1 VRDPYT
7 PPKARVAG
15 LKQPRT
21 VGEIE
26 GFITLLRAACDNA
39 TMSASL
45 EKLLA
50 MPDEKRRALVH
61 SWVSELLTQDVPRN
75 FVEAIAC
82 LHDDAVAEK
91 AYEVIFHCRR

>member
-1 VRDPYT
+1 MRDPNA
-7 PPKARVAG
+7 PPKARIAHF
-15 LKQPRT
+15 KKART
-21 VGEIE
+21 VGEIT

-39 TMSASL
+39 KMSASL
-45 EKLLA
+45 ERLLA

-61 SWVSELLTQDVPRN
+61 SWVTELLTQDVPRD

-91 AYEVIFHCRR
+91 AHAVIFHCRR

>member
-1 VRDPYT
+1 MRVPYT
-7 PPKARVAG
+7 PPKARIADF
-15 LKQPRT
+15 KKPRT
-21 VGEIE
+21 VGEVE

-39 TMSASL
+39 KMSASL

-50 MPDEKRRALVH
+50 MPDVKRRALVH
-61 SWVSELLTQDVPRN
+61 SWVTELLTQDVARD